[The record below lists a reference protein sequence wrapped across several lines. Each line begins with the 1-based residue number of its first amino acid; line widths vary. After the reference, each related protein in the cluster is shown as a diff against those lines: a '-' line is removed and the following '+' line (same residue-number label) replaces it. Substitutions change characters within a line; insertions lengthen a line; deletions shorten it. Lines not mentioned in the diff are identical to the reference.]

1 MHGRRRV
8 HTISSW
14 KLELS
19 LARVL
24 KPGGLACTY
33 ESDLHCDA
41 AYSIE
46 NVIIE
51 MTKISKYSLRICSHK
66 NKSVCSVHFSHGL
79 VVS

>member
-1 MHGRRRV
+1 MVVVVFTPYLLG
-8 HTISSW
+8 SW
-14 KLELS
+14 NSVE
-19 LARVL
+19 
-24 KPGGLACTY
+24 PGGLACTY
-33 ESDLHCDA
+33 ASDLHCDA